1 MLRWWRWWFFFGS
14 VRVVYEIFFSFLT
27 IKDMSNQKKCSSRL
41 VVVWTFFIWWTIFS
55 TIVIVDSQVV
65 FSHHHISIFGNS
77 FFSGWLVFG
86 TEEPP
91 PKIDLLTCWTIFTS
105 FFSYGKIHMSFCRG
119 TRFLRMNF
127 AYDKVVF
134 FLDFFSLIQLR
145 KKIRFF
151 LVTVLFLI
159 DFRNQNNVMLSHHIN
174 NR

>member
-1 MLRWWRWWFFFGS
+1 MMTMMVFFWFGS
-14 VRVVYEIFFSFLT
+14 GRLRNFFSFLT
-27 IKDMSNQKKCSSRL
+27 IKDMSNQKKKMFKSIGGGL
-41 VVVWTFFIWWTIFS
+41 DFFFIWWTIFS